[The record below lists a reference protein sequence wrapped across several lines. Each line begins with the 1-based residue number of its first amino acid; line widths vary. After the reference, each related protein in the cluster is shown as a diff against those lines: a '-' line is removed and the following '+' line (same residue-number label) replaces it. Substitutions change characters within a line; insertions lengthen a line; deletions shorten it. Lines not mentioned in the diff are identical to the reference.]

1 MEHLSPQFL
10 NIDADRSGQRI
21 DNFLFNQLKTIPKS
35 RIYRALRSG
44 EIRVNKKRIKADY
57 RLQADDIIRLPPFKM
72 DTKAPTIVRNQEFAL
87 LLARII
93 YEDEDLLVL
102 NKPAGMPVHGGTN
115 TSYGVIDALRQAR
128 PECKSLELVHRL
140 DKGTSGCLIIA
151 KRRSA
156 LKYLHDLM
164 RESQIEKE
172 YLCLVKGVW
181 LEGGKR
187 HVKVALKKNILQS
200 GERMVRVDA
209 TGKEAHTEF
218 TVVEKFKNCSLI
230 KARLHTGRTHQI
242 RVHLE
247 HIGYPLVGD
256 DKYGDWEF
264 TKQLRNETGL
274 KRMFLHAQQISFIL
288 PSSEKT
294 ITIEAPL
301 DKDLTQCLQTLI

>member
-10 NIDADRSGQRI
+10 NIDADRQGQRI
-21 DNFLFNQLKTIPKS
+21 DNFLFSQLKTIPKS
-35 RIYRALRSG
+35 RIYRALRGG
-44 EIRVNKKRIKADY
+44 EIRVNKKRVKADY
-57 RLQADDIIRLPPFKM
+57 RLQAADMVRLPPFKM
-72 DTKAPTIVRNQEFAL
+72 ETTTPTIVRNHEFAP

-115 TSYGVIDALRQAR
+115 TSFGVIDALRQAR
-128 PECKSLELVHRL
+128 PENKALELVHRL

-151 KRRSA
+151 KKRSA
-156 LKYLHDLM
+156 LKYLHELM
-164 RESQIEKE
+164 RESQVEKE

-181 LEGGKR
+181 PEGGKR

-218 TVVEKFKNCSLI
+218 TVVERFKNCSLI

-264 TKQLRNETGL
+264 TKQLRTHTGL
-274 KRMFLHAQQISFIL
+274 KRMFLHAQQISFKL
-288 PSSEKT
+288 PNSDKT
-294 ITIEAPL
+294 ITVAAPL
-301 DKDLTQCLQTLI
+301 DRDLAQCLQKLI